1 MSNLLRRALKI
12 SITPAILMIAGKI
25 LGLLAINIIYDLSFQ
40 IDNEIQGIYSVQLYY
55 SNPAVTTF
63 ANSISNLLMITVIAV
78 PLFYFIIKTIFYQKS
93 LENPRTIVKMT
104 KFNVSKWITKNDS
117 SFLSIFIWTCF
128 LWLSSAVTIA
138 HYLQGI
144 TYSYIAIIAGIM
156 AILATWG
163 AIKTFDSE
171 TAKIYPRDK
180 KYI

>member
-1 MSNLLRRALKI
+1 
-12 SITPAILMIAGKI
+12 MIAGKI
-25 LGLLAINIIYDLSFQ
+25 LGLLAINIIYDLNFQ
-40 IDNEIQGIYSVQLYY
+40 IDNQIQGLYSVQLYY
-55 SNPAVTTF
+55 TDTTITTF
-63 ANSISNLLMITVIAV
+63 ANSISNLIMIIVIAV

-104 KFNVSKWITKNDS
+104 KFNVSKWITKDDA

-144 TYSYIAIIAGIM
+144 TYQYVAIVAGVL
-156 AILATWG
+156 ALLATWG